1 MTSTTDT
8 TGHPDVTEI
17 SDLTDGLLGPSRS
30 EEIRRHLAACKLCA
44 DVQAS
49 LEEIRGLLG
58 TLPGPARMP
67 DDVAQ
72 RIDAALAAE
81 SLLDAEAL
89 NTAGSAET
97 SGSSE
102 AAGASETSGATAHVS
117 RETTPVS
124 RETSAPAHDR
134 PSGHAR
140 SSSTGPGRKERK
152 RPGRRKIAVL
162 GAVFGAAALGLGSVL
177 VASLS
182 GGGDG
187 GTTASSTHS
196 TAADTF
202 SRTALERQVTAL
214 LSKNEGSRAPH
225 SLGLDGDSEPPRVFT
240 QPTVPACLQQGIG
253 RQDTALATQ
262 TGVYQGRDVLL
273 VVLPDPADTGKVTAY
288 LVDTRCV
295 QHPGARAKVL
305 LQHTYARP

>member
-1 MTSTTDT
+1 VTSTTDT

-17 SDLTDGLLGPSRS
+17 SDLTDGLLSPSRS
-30 EEIRRHLAACKLCA
+30 EEIRRHLAACELCA
-44 DVQAS
+44 DVHAS

-81 SLLDAEAL
+81 ALLDAEAL
-89 NTAGSAET
+89 DPAR
-97 SGSSE
+97 SSE
-102 AAGASETSGATAHVS
+102 ASGATADVS
-117 RETTPVS
+117 RETPTVS
-124 RETSAPAHDR
+124 RETSVTAPDR
-134 PSGHAR
+134 PSGRAR
-140 SSSTGPGRKERK
+140 SSSTGPGRKERR

-182 GGGDG
+182 GGGDS
-187 GTTASSTHS
+187 GTTASSTHA

-202 SRTALERQVTAL
+202 SRSALEHQVTAL
-214 LSKNEGSRAPH
+214 LSKSQGSRSPH
-225 SLGLDGDSEPPRVFT
+225 TLGLDGESEPPRVFT
-240 QPTVPACLQQGIG
+240 QPTVPACVQRGIG
-253 RQDTALATQ
+253 REDAALATQ
-262 TGVYQGRDVLL
+262 TGVYEGRDVLL
-273 VVLPDPADTGKVTAY
+273 VVLPHTSDSGQVTAY

-295 QHPGARAKVL
+295 QHPGVRPKVL
-305 LQHTYARP
+305 LERTYARP

>member
-30 EEIRRHLAACKLCA
+30 EEIRQHLAACELCA

-81 SLLDAEAL
+81 ALLDAEAL
-89 NTAGSAET
+89 HTAGSAET

-102 AAGASETSGATAHVS
+102 ATGSSETSGATAHVS

-124 RETSAPAHDR
+124 RETSVPAPDR

-240 QPTVPACLQQGIG
+240 QPTVPACVQQGIG

>member
-1 MTSTTDT
+1 VTSTTDT

-30 EEIRRHLAACKLCA
+30 EEIRRHLAACALCA

-67 DDVAQ
+67 NDVAQ
-72 RIDAALAAE
+72 RIDAEA
-81 SLLDAEAL
+81 LDAAQD
-89 NTAGSAET
+89 
-97 SGSSE
+97 SE
-102 AAGASETSGATAHVS
+102 ASGATAHVS
-117 RETTPVS
+117 RETAPVS
-124 RETSAPAHDR
+124 RETSVPAPDR

-152 RPGRRKIAVL
+152 HPGRRRIAVL

-177 VASLS
+177 VASL
-182 GGGDG
+182 GGDEDG
-187 GTTASSTHS
+187 GTTASSSHS

-202 SRTALERQVTAL
+202 SQTALERQVTAL
-214 LSKNEGSRAPH
+214 LSKSQGSRAPH

-240 QPTVPACLQQGIG
+240 QPTVPACVQQGIG

-295 QHPGARAKVL
+295 QHPGAQPKVL
-305 LQHTYARP
+305 LRHTYARP

>member
-30 EEIRRHLAACKLCA
+30 EEIRRHLAACELCA

-81 SLLDAEAL
+81 ALLDAEAL

-102 AAGASETSGATAHVS
+102 AAGASETSGATTHVS

-124 RETSAPAHDR
+124 RETSAPAPDR

-182 GGGDG
+182 EGGDG

-214 LSKNEGSRAPH
+214 LSKSEGSRAPH

-240 QPTVPACLQQGIG
+240 QPTVPACVQQGIG

>member
-30 EEIRRHLAACKLCA
+30 EEIRRHLAACELCA

-81 SLLDAEAL
+81 ALLDAEAL
-89 NTAGSAET
+89 NTAASAET

-102 AAGASETSGATAHVS
+102 ATGSSETSVPTAHVS

-124 RETSAPAHDR
+124 RETSAPTPDR

-240 QPTVPACLQQGIG
+240 QPTVPACVQQGIG

>member
-1 MTSTTDT
+1 MTSTRDT

-30 EEIRRHLAACKLCA
+30 EEIRRHLAACELCA

-67 DDVAQ
+67 DDIAQ

-81 SLLDAEAL
+81 ALLDAEAL
-89 NTAGSAET
+89 NTAGSAEAT
-97 SGSSE
+97 GSSE
-102 AAGASETSGATAHVS
+102 ATGPSETSGATAHVS

-124 RETSAPAHDR
+124 RETSMPAPDR
-134 PSGHAR
+134 PSGRAR

-240 QPTVPACLQQGIG
+240 QPTVPACVQEGIG

-273 VVLPDPADTGKVTAY
+273 VVLLDPADTGKVTAY

>member
-1 MTSTTDT
+1 MTATTDT

-30 EEIRRHLAACKLCA
+30 EEIRRHLAACELCA

-81 SLLDAEAL
+81 ALLDAEAPD
-89 NTAGSAET
+89 TAA
-97 SGSSE
+97 SSE
-102 AAGASETSGATAHVS
+102 AAGSSEASGATAHVS

-124 RETSAPAHDR
+124 RETSVTAPDR

-152 RPGRRKIAVL
+152 RTGRRTIAVL

-182 GGGDG
+182 GGGDS

-225 SLGLDGDSEPPRVFT
+225 SLGLDGGSEPPRVFT
-240 QPTVPACLQQGIG
+240 QPTVPACVQQGIG

-295 QHPGARAKVL
+295 QHPGAQAKVL
-305 LQHTYARP
+305 VQHTYARP